1 MAQTV
6 RGYGGLTMSDK
17 LSVYPEADKELTVV
31 ETHTELERQVSRARQ
46 AVQSFSAKFLGSVR
60 SGVNS
65 VIKTED
71 KVEGT

>member
-1 MAQTV
+1 M
-6 RGYGGLTMSDK
+6 
-17 LSVYPEADKELTVV
+17 YPEADKELTVV
-31 ETHTELERQVSRARQ
+31 ETHTELERQVTRARQ
-46 AVQSFSAKFLGSVR
+46 AVQSFSAKFLGYVR

>member
-1 MAQTV
+1 M
-6 RGYGGLTMSDK
+6 
-17 LSVYPEADKELTVV
+17 YPEADKELTVV
-31 ETHTELERQVSRARQ
+31 ETQTELERQVSRARQ
-46 AVQSFSAKFLGSVR
+46 AVQSLSAKFLGSVR